1 MEPQAPQSPVAPPD
15 LAERVTRLEAQVA
28 WLLQRPQA
36 STPPAPAQA
45 PAQSQAPA
53 PPLPRPVPRP
63 ATPRKEISPVVWIA
77 GIGASI
83 FLFGAIFFFRWA
95 IQQGWVGAELRFV
108 LGLLVG
114 GAIAAFAGK
123 LILGHSRAL
132 GVALLLAGLGTLQF
146 TFRAGA
152 MEYHFYAAPLGLAA
166 TALFTLLAGGLAA
179 RAGSGGALT
188 VSLVSGLA
196 APLVFSQ
203 GGHHEVALAIY
214 LAVLMAGTL
223 AVPYLARTGG
233 AWHGARWTALVGVW
247 LLLMPACAGVL
258 KGDAALLGMLLV
270 LHLVLAGLWAWLP
283 GTEEI
288 PATPTVLWLVA
299 SILATTYGWL
309 LWKRL
314 DLTPET
320 FALPVILVAAL
331 NLALVQP
338 LRHRME
344 NRRADWGL
352 LALAAGHL
360 ALAVP
365 VALAWRWVGPLWG
378 AFALALAWASL
389 KAEDS
394 DFAQEATA
402 LRWLAAALALLTT
415 LRWAFHGLDGLFWR
429 SATLTPFLNAA
440 FAEGALASAAWFLLT
455 KAVRGDRPADA
466 SASPLAPAD
475 GSGQARPVRRRGDPL
490 GVIAFLALQ
499 VTANVTLA
507 FEAARLVQ
515 WFQAPG
521 PYGYGPSRAA
531 SIAMTLVW
539 ALSGAWQWMLGLGKR
554 EEGRRALM
562 IAGYVWMG
570 LASFKLIVSDL
581 DRADTPLRALAFL
594 GVGGIG
600 MAAAILAN
608 RKRSGEPS

>member
-1 MEPQAPQSPVAPPD
+1 MEPQPPQDPLGPQD
-15 LAERVTRLEAQVA
+15 LADRLARLEAQVA
-28 WLLQRPQA
+28 WLLQRQQA
-36 STPPAPAQA
+36 PAAQTPAQTPAQA
-45 PAQSQAPA
+45 PGH
-53 PPLPRPVPRP
+53 PLPRPAVRPSAPRQ
-63 ATPRKEISPVVWIA
+63 EISPVVWIA

-95 IQQGWVGAELRFV
+95 IQQGWVGAELRFM

-114 GAIAAFAGK
+114 GAISAFATK
-123 LILGHSRAL
+123 LILGEGRRL

-152 MEYHFYAAPLGLAA
+152 MEYHFYAAPIGLAA
-166 TALFTLLAGGLAA
+166 TALVTLLAGALAA
-179 RAGSGGALT
+179 RGRSGGALT
-188 VSLVSGLA
+188 VSLISGLI

-203 GGHHEVALAIY
+203 GGHHEVALAVY
-214 LAVLMAGTL
+214 LAVLMASAL

-233 AWHGARWTALVGVW
+233 TWHGARWTALLGVW
-247 LLLMPACAGVL
+247 LLLLPACAEVL
-258 KGDAALLGMLLV
+258 KADAATVGLILI
-270 LHLVLAGLWAWLP
+270 LHLILTGFWAWLP
-283 GTEEI
+283 RTEET
-288 PATPTVLWLVA
+288 PGTPTVLWLVA

-314 DLTPET
+314 GLAPET
-320 FALPVILVAAL
+320 FALPVLAVAAL

-338 LRHRME
+338 LRQRLG

-378 AFALALAWASL
+378 AFALGLAWTSL
-389 KAEDS
+389 RAEDS
-394 DFAQEATA
+394 DFAEEATA
-402 LRWLAAALALLTT
+402 LRWLASAMALLTT
-415 LRWAFHGLDGLFWR
+415 LRWAFHGLDGLFFR
-429 SATLTPFLNAA
+429 SYAMTPFLNSA
-440 FAEGALASAAWFLLT
+440 FAEGALASVAWFLL
-455 KAVRGDRPADA
+455 A
-466 SASPLAPAD
+466 
-475 GSGQARPVRRRGDPL
+475 RRGGPL
-490 GVIAFLALQ
+490 GVLSFLALE

-507 FEAARLVQ
+507 FEAARVIR
-515 WFQAPG
+515 WFQG
-521 PYGYGPSRAA
+521 PAVFSRAG

-539 ALSGAWQWMLGLGKR
+539 ALSGAWQWMRGLGQR
-554 EEGRRALM
+554 AEARRALM

-570 LASFKLIVSDL
+570 LASLKLMVSDL
-581 DRADTPLRALAFL
+581 DHADTPLRALAFL

-608 RKRSGEPS
+608 RQRSGEPS

>member
-1 MEPQAPQSPVAPPD
+1 MEPQAPQDPVAPPD

-28 WLLQRPQA
+28 WLLQRQQIPTPQQPDQGPHA
-36 STPPAPAQA
+36 VPVPGPA
-45 PAQSQAPA
+45 
-53 PPLPRPVPRP
+53 LPRPGVRP
-63 ATPRKEISPVVWIA
+63 AAPRKEISPVVWIA
-77 GIGASI
+77 GIAASI

-114 GAIAAFAGK
+114 GGISAFAAK
-123 LILGHSRAL
+123 LILGDNRRL

-166 TALFTLLAGGLAA
+166 TALVTLLAGALAA
-179 RAGSGGALT
+179 RGRSGGALT

-203 GGHHEVALAIY
+203 GGHHEVALAVY
-214 LAVLMAGTL
+214 LAVLMAAAL

-247 LLLMPACAGVL
+247 LLLLPACAEAL
-258 KGDAALLGMLLV
+258 TADAGTLGTLLA
-270 LHLVLAGLWAWLP
+270 LHLLLAGLWAWLP
-283 GTEEI
+283 GTEEV
-288 PATPTVLWLVA
+288 PGTPTVLWLAA

-309 LWKRL
+309 LWKHAGL
-314 DLTPET
+314 APET
-320 FALPVILVAAL
+320 FALPVIALAAL
-331 NLALVQP
+331 NLMLVKP
-338 LRHRME
+338 LRQRME
-344 NRRADWGL
+344 NHRADWGL

-365 VALAWRWVGPLWG
+365 VALAWAWVGPLWG
-378 AFALALAWASL
+378 TFALGLAWASL
-389 KAEDS
+389 KAEGS
-394 DFAQEATA
+394 AFTEEATA

-415 LRWAFHGLDGLFWR
+415 LRWAFHGLDGFYFR
-429 SATLTPFLNAA
+429 SQAMTPFLNPA
-440 FAEGALASAAWFLLT
+440 FAEGALASMAWFLLT
-455 KAVRGDRPADA
+455 
-466 SASPLAPAD
+466 
-475 GSGQARPVRRRGDPL
+475 RRGGPL
-490 GVIAFLALQ
+490 GVVSFLALEA
-499 VTANVTLA
+499 TANLTLA

-515 WFQAPG
+515 WFQAPAH
-521 PYGYGPSRAA
+521 PGYGPSRAA
-531 SIAMTLVW
+531 SITMTLVW
-539 ALSGAWQWMLGLGKR
+539 ALSGAWQWMRGLGQR
-554 EEGRRALM
+554 EEARRALM
-562 IAGYVWMG
+562 IAGYAWMG
-570 LASFKLIVSDL
+570 LASFKLIASDL